1 MVEFGEFLF
10 LLGSNFLLLYCLV
23 LLFQIDLAF
32 VNFLLLFSSDVLV
45 LHVKR
50 DWVRRWGLVVFVT
63 VNVVI
68 LSVRL

>member
-1 MVEFGEFLF
+1 MFLDF
-10 LLGSNFLLLYCLV
+10 LV
-23 LLFQIDLAF
+23 LLLHIDLAF

-50 DWVRRWGLVVFVT
+50 NWVRGWGLVIFVT
-63 VNVVI
+63 VNVMI